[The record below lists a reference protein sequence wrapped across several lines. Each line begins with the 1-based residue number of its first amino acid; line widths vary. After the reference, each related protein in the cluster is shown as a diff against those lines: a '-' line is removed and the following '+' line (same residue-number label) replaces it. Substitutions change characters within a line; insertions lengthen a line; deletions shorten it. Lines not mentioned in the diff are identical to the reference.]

1 MADSD
6 NKEVVRGNTNTM
18 YIEGLARFV
27 KLVTLPDGERT
38 ILKFSLDNLDKK
50 GFHTYVNVEMWNPS
64 GEAVNLVESDDLL
77 LVRGSLRANEWND
90 KETGDK
96 RKTFFVNAFE
106 IKNAKESRKGRNS
119 SSNAYSAGKSSDQG
133 SSKRVTETSS
143 DASFGGE
150 DPFGSDSPF

>member
-6 NKEVVRGNTNTM
+6 NKDNARGNTNTM

-64 GEAVNLVESDDLL
+64 GEVNELVNSDDLL
-77 LVRGSLRANEWND
+77 LVRGSRRANEWND

-106 IKNAKESRKGRNS
+106 IKNAQDSRKGRS
-119 SSNAYSAGKSSDQG
+119 SGSNAPAVSKSSDQG
-133 SSKRVTETSS
+133 SSKRVTETAS